1 MTYFIYFFQI
11 LYVYYIDQEKYQL
24 TKYYIGVLIKK
35 YIYGLS
41 LKIIKQIDS
50 YKRSYII
57 EITKKVQK

>member
-35 YIYGLS
+35 IYIWVIP
-41 LKIIKQIDS
+41 KNN
-50 YKRSYII
+50 
-57 EITKKVQK
+57 